1 MKITPELEFVLRK
14 IIQEQRVDSSD
25 RRVIEDALNKSEQNR
40 FTQDDLIAL
49 AKRLLG
55 LYNLFEQFLE

>member
-25 RRVIEDALNKSEQNR
+25 RRVIEDALNKQW
-40 FTQDDLIAL
+40 
-49 AKRLLG
+49 
-55 LYNLFEQFLE
+55 